1 MTKQTEFDYAAKTAE
16 LETVLAKLQNTD
28 TPLDEAMKLHETGRV
43 LVSEL
48 EKFLKQAEN
57 EVHKQLAEDK

>member
-16 LETVLAKLQNTD
+16 LEAILAKLQNTE
-28 TPLDEAMKLHETGRV
+28 TPLDEAMQLHETGRA
-43 LVSEL
+43 LVREL
-48 EKFLKQAEN
+48 EKFLKLAEN

>member
-16 LETVLAKLQNTD
+16 LEALLAKLQNTD

>member
-43 LVSEL
+43 LIVEL